1 MLLIRHDANQW
12 GRKEPAA
19 HHGEARCATQSSAKE
34 ALQRTLPARG
44 YATASTETNDRRSA
58 DFFATTYE
66 MPMAWRAY
74 ASFAKFI
81 PVDVET
87 SSAHSVGFGALG
99 AVAMRASNN

>member
-12 GRKEPAA
+12 GRREPAA

-34 ALQRTLPARG
+34 ALQRTLPARE
-44 YATASTETNDRRSA
+44 YATASAEKKDRRNA
-58 DFFATTYE
+58 EFLATTYE

-87 SSAHSVGFGALG
+87 SNAHSVGFGARN
-99 AVAMRASNN
+99 VIT